1 MFSELFQEES
11 SHPIKRTESSILWE
25 EEHLERERQQRE
37 VAMLYRNPPPGAST
51 KKEEVDSIDH
61 DLENILDE
69 QLESQMTDTSKT
81 LDELQ
86 QQLQA
91 LNDLAKKRPSPGYD
105 SSARSSIK
113 PVDMQ
118 KGSDDDITPVGSD
131 EEEQNEE
138 PIRGQG
144 EGREADIDPIVHPE
158 VPEHLPTNIT
168 EEDPFAPL
176 KVTVTESELL
186 TEVLSAQSSFNN
198 SLSSNLMDQI
208 VHNNVQPKVSSV
220 TTTPSPSPSDALKK
234 EPSPKV
240 RQFSTPNARVVS
252 VEYDDTF
259 EEISGIKVKA
269 VQRTRWTPETRY
281 NRKTTTNRST
291 STSAGPN
298 TTRDHRG
305 YERHEVVIMEPRGRS
320 LSYGAPESHKV
331 QVL

>member
-51 KKEEVDSIDH
+51 KKEEVDSIDY
-61 DLENILDE
+61 DLEDILDE
-69 QLESQMTDTSKT
+69 ELESQMTDTSKT

-91 LNDLAKKRPSPGYD
+91 LNDLTKKRPSPGYD

-118 KGSDDDITPVGSD
+118 KSIDDDVTPVASD

-144 EGREADIDPIVHPE
+144 EGREADIEPIVHPE
-158 VPEHLPTNIT
+158 HLPTSIT

-176 KVTVTESELL
+176 KVTVTESGLL
-186 TEVLSAQSSFNN
+186 TEVLSAQSSFND
-198 SLSSNLMDQI
+198 SLSSNSTDQI
-208 VHNNVQPKVSSV
+208 VHNNVQPKVSLV
-220 TTTPSPSPSDALKK
+220 TTTPSPSPSPSDALKK

-269 VQRTRWTPETRY
+269 VQRTRWTPETRS
-281 NRKTTTNRST
+281 NRKATTNRST

-305 YERHEVVIMEPRGRS
+305 YEKHEVVIMEPRGRS

>member
-51 KKEEVDSIDH
+51 KKEEVDSIDY
-61 DLENILDE
+61 DLEDILDE
-69 QLESQMTDTSKT
+69 ELESQMTDTSKT

-91 LNDLAKKRPSPGYD
+91 LNDLTKKRPSPGYD

-118 KGSDDDITPVGSD
+118 KGIDDDVTPVASD

-144 EGREADIDPIVHPE
+144 EGREADIEPIVHPE
-158 VPEHLPTNIT
+158 HLPTSIT

-176 KVTVTESELL
+176 KVTVTETELL

-198 SLSSNLMDQI
+198 SLSSNSTDRI
-208 VHNNVQPKVSSV
+208 VHNNVQPKVSLV
-220 TTTPSPSPSDALKK
+220 TTTSSPSPSPSDALKK

-269 VQRTRWTPETRY
+269 VQRTRWTPETRS
-281 NRKTTTNRST
+281 NRKATTNRST

-305 YERHEVVIMEPRGRS
+305 YEKHEVVITEPRGRS

>member
-1 MFSELFQEES
+1 MSILLELFQEES

-25 EEHLERERQQRE
+25 EEHLERERQKRE
-37 VAMLYRNPPPGAST
+37 VAMLYRNPPSGAST
-51 KKEEVDSIDH
+51 KKEEVDTIDH
-61 DLENILDE
+61 DLEDILDE
-69 QLESQMTDTSKT
+69 QLQSQMSDTSKT

-91 LNDLAKKRPSPGYD
+91 LNDLTKKRPSPGYD
-105 SSARSSIK
+105 SSARSSVK

-118 KGSDDDITPVGSD
+118 KDSDDDDTPVISD

-138 PIRGQG
+138 PVRGQG
-144 EGREADIDPIVHPE
+144 EGREADIDPVVHPE
-158 VPEHLPTNIT
+158 NLPTDIT
-168 EEDPFAPL
+168 EDDLFAPL
-176 KVTVTESELL
+176 KVAVTESGLL
-186 TEVLSAQSSFNN
+186 TEVLSAQSSFNG
-198 SLSSNLMDQI
+198 SLPSNATDQI

-220 TTTPSPSPSDALKK
+220 TTIPSQSDVLKQ

-269 VQRTRWTPETRY
+269 VQRTRWTPETRS
-281 NRKTTTNRST
+281 KSQKVTPNRST
-291 STSAGPN
+291 SITAGPN
-298 TTRDHRG
+298 IIRDHRG
-305 YERHEVVIMEPRGRS
+305 YERHEVVMMEPRGRS